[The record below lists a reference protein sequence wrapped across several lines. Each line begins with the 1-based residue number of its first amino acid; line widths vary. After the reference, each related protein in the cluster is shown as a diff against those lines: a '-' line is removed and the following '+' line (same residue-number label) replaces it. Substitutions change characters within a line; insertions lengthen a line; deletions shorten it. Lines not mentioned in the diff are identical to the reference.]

1 MEAVASVINSCSPAI
16 AAEVQRYGIV
26 VVGGGA
32 KMPGLAQMMK
42 NILKLNV
49 RVPGEALHATV
60 LGGGRLL
67 SDPDFLADILDHA

>member
-1 MEAVASVINSCSPAI
+1 
-16 AAEVQRYGIV
+16 
-26 VVGGGA
+26 
-32 KMPGLAQMMK
+32 MMK